1 MRYKNQCKCIHVC
14 YVLLLTF
21 WLIYLNHYNYL
32 RIDPNLN
39 FKNLLKY
46 LKVSFCKL
54 KVILTYLYIYVT
66 TISSQL
72 YILYSRIS
80 HKPGSIEILQDR
92 ILPQDDGRGVDQP
105 LQDSVLTENLFRILL
120 ERRKY
125 QETNSVY
132 VSSIS

>member
-1 MRYKNQCKCIHVC
+1 M
-14 YVLLLTF
+14 
-21 WLIYLNHYNYL
+21 
-32 RIDPNLN
+32 
-39 FKNLLKY
+39 
-46 LKVSFCKL
+46 
-54 KVILTYLYIYVT
+54 
-66 TISSQL
+66 
-72 YILYSRIS
+72 
-80 HKPGSIEILQDR
+80 QDR